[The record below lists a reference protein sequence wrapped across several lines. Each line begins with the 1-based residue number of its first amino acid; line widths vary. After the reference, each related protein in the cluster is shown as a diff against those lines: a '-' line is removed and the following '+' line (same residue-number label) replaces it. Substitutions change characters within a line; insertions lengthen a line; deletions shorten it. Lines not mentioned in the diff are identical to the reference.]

1 MGPVYLSVP
10 RQSLKMAVT
19 LKLVCLLSAAV
30 ASSYGQSQYAS
41 YPTWLQEG
49 AQKASEQDQSP
60 ATQGYADA
68 LGVKQD
74 LDFLEDIDPMT
85 ATIGVGV
92 GNLAATTVVG
102 LVLNSRITDTCNKV
116 NEVLN
121 VASLS
126 LTTST
131 ISDSVAKTAVQ
142 ALETKINEILAKSTL
157 TC

>member
-1 MGPVYLSVP
+1 
-10 RQSLKMAVT
+10 MAVT
-19 LKLVCLLSAAV
+19 LKLVCLLWAAV
-30 ASSYGQSQYAS
+30 ASSYGQSQYAN
-41 YPTWLQEG
+41 YPTWIQEG
-49 AQKASEQDQSP
+49 AQKAIEQDQSP

-68 LGVKQD
+68 LGVKQ
-74 LDFLEDIDPMT
+74 DFLEDIDPMT

-121 VASLS
+121 IASLS

-131 ISDSVAKTAVQ
+131 ITDSVAKTAVQ

>member
-1 MGPVYLSVP
+1 
-10 RQSLKMAVT
+10 MAVT

-49 AQKASEQDQSP
+49 AQKATEQDQSP

-85 ATIGVGV
+85 ATIGVV
-92 GNLAATTVVG
+92 RASKYISVVF
-102 LVLNSRITDTCNKV
+102 C
-116 NEVLN
+116 E
-121 VASLS
+121 
-126 LTTST
+126 
-131 ISDSVAKTAVQ
+131 SVR
-142 ALETKINEILAKSTL
+142 
-157 TC
+157 